1 MKYKVIK
8 RFQDKIT
15 KAIFPVNST
24 YQTDDEERAKF
35 LQDNGFLYVEK
46 QEDSPYGAKRSILD
60 ESVEEIKKNVTA
72 ELGKDKLEVLLE
84 LEKEAKNRKGVVE
97 HIEELLQEVE

>member
-15 KAIFPVNST
+15 KAIYPVNST
-24 YQTDDEERAKF
+24 YQTDDKERVRL

-46 QEDSPYGAKRSILD
+46 QEDHTHDGEGTILD
-60 ESVEEIKKNVTA
+60 KSVEEIKKNVTA